1 MNWTKDKSI
10 ALSRV
15 CVAGFALLLAAVDV
29 FVWLRRLRV
38 YRSELFGIS
47 PVLTDW
53 GIILISLFAWPA
65 LWALWHLLGNL
76 KEEKVFTSENVH
88 LLRVVSWC
96 CVGAALVCGIAA
108 WVGIYRVPPL
118 VSLLFLVMAAA
129 AAFMALIVRIVKNV
143 FQQAIAMKSELDLT
157 V

>member
-10 ALSRV
+10 ALSRF
-15 CVAGFALLLAAVDV
+15 CVAVFALLLAAVDV
-29 FVWLRRLRV
+29 FVWLRRLDV

-53 GIILISLFAWPA
+53 GIILSSLFAWPA

-76 KEEKVFTSENVH
+76 KAAQVFTGGNVR
-88 LLRVVSWC
+88 LLRTVSWC
-96 CVGAALVCGIAA
+96 CVGAALVCVVAA
-108 WVGIYRVPPL
+108 WVGTYRVPPL
-118 VSLLFLVMAAA
+118 VSLLFLVMAMAA
-129 AAFMALIVRIVKNV
+129 GFIALIVRVVKNV